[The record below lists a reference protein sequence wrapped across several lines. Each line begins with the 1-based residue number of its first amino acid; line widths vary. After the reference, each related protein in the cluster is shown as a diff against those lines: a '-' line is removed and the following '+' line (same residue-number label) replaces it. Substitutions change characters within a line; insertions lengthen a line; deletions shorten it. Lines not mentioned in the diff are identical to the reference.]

1 MKEMLNLVQFSSKI
15 LPFLENT
22 EVFESFEGN
31 GKFLET
37 VMRCNYT
44 EPTGLK
50 ILLSFGHLK
59 RIQFKTS
66 FMKQLISDEKGSF
79 LKC

>member
-22 EVFESFEGN
+22 EVFESFEVN

-37 VMRCNYT
+37 VMKRNYS

-59 RIQFKTS
+59 QAFTS
-66 FMKQLISDEKGSF
+66 KLH
-79 LKC
+79 L